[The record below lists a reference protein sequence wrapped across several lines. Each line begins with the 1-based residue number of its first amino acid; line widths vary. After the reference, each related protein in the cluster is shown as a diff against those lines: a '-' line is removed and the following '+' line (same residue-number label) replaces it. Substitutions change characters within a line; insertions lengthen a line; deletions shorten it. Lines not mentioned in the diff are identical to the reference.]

1 MSERKINLEEILWSI
16 FDPDVNDCTTER
28 EDLQLEITLNPDLD
42 RIKMA
47 MIKFGEQLLELAAE
61 NADVKAISE
70 MISISNG
77 ADFNIQKMVVDK
89 QSILNTIK
97 QVE

>member
-1 MSERKINLEEILWSI
+1 MSEKKINLEEILWNI
-16 FDPDVNDCTTER
+16 FDSDVNDCTTER

-47 MIKFGEQLLELAAE
+47 MIKFGEQLLELASE
-61 NADVKAISE
+61 NTDTKEIWISTGDYSGYGK
-70 MISISNG
+70 II
-77 ADFNIQKMVVDK
+77 VDK